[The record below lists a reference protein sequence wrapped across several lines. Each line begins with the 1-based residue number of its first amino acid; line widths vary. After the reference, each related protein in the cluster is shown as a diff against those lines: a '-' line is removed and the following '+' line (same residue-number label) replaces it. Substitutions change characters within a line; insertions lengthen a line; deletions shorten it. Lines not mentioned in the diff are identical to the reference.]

1 MQRIIWGAG
10 WFSISIPSNTMRA
23 DVKRF
28 IHSWMQCY
36 FGLLHDDD
44 PIENQILHSCKTLN
58 NSWTMQLHPKLAA
71 LLGNSKVY
79 IPVGKDSHVEC
90 LQSTLEYLITV
101 QQIFKYGTLPLA
113 GQVGQFTILCCWN
126 DRSRAKSQ
134 FGKNRGH
141 FDTGTV
147 MSNSRVNA
155 ISPWAQKSILQL
167 EPKSFCTL

>member
-36 FGLLHDDD
+36 FGLLHDD

-79 IPVGKDSHVEC
+79 IPVEKGFPCWMFAKYSRVSDN
-90 LQSTLEYLITV
+90 STSSS
-101 QQIFKYGTLPLA
+101 KGTLWKIPFHMACKELTLDVA
-113 GQVGQFTILCCWN
+113 F
-126 DRSRAKSQ
+126 SQ
-134 FGKNRGH
+134 SKEIANIRWELWWIKGRLSYF
-141 FDTGTV
+141 
-147 MSNSRVNA
+147 
-155 ISPWAQKSILQL
+155 
-167 EPKSFCTL
+167 